1 MTIFLQA
8 GPDQMEL
15 VESVRQI
22 PSIDPTLCHQDK
34 MNAVRR
40 TTPQQYLDRKALAKD
55 ITEIESHLSGE
66 TIRNFKSVRPFNP
79 SGHYNTEWVQFHLD
93 VELRPPLGSGESSET
108 AGIEESRLD
117 FGKGVGHFLVL
128 KAALREQLLAKGEDT
143 LRRIYGFNRVPGARA
158 VIDEFL
164 DSENVIERPPE

>member
-93 VELRPPLGSGESSET
+93 VELRPPLGSGLVSIVPPAPCPPTCMGLCAAVCMLET
-108 AGIEESRLD
+108 LWSKRSTCSKSYFCCRL
-117 FGKGVGHFLVL
+117 GVAETTRRRMYKFTAVL
-128 KAALREQLLAKGEDT
+128 
-143 LRRIYGFNRVPGARA
+143 
-158 VIDEFL
+158 
-164 DSENVIERPPE
+164 